1 MANKTVFITNKGK
14 AGKAKEFELESEL
27 KNRKKQDLYRLDHN
41 AKAEIVRATQR
52 S

>member
-1 MANKTVFITNKGK
+1 MNETVIITNKGK

-27 KNRKKQDLYRLDHN
+27 MNRKKPDLDRLNHN
-41 AKAEIVRATQR
+41 AKAKIVRATRR

>member
-1 MANKTVFITNKGK
+1 MDETVFITNKEK

-27 KNRKKQDLYRLDHN
+27 KNGKSRTLTSSTTMLRLRS
-41 AKAEIVRATQR
+41 VRATQR